1 MAVISGRP
9 GAGQAG
15 MEESSHVEE
24 GLRGAKGRRRAAGDN
39 TRNHEFPCASGIFS
53 ELSGFRE
60 TSRSS
65 EGSKS
70 GGKGRE
76 SNFRHIHI
84 INTHHH
90 HYHLLW
96 SRVHYFIQS
105 TSIIPDECAAVAIA
119 TYSLFPSRSQEPVI
133 HNYSGCI
140 NRSTTRTMN
149 RGKFDGGNG
158 NGMRNVRSYC
168 QFQ

>member
-9 GAGQAG
+9 GA
-15 MEESSHVEE
+15 
-24 GLRGAKGRRRAAGDN
+24 RGTGRDGNPATWKRGCRRAKGRRRAAGART
-39 TRNHEFPCASGIFS
+39 TRILRVPLFFRYFFRAFRFSGN
-53 ELSGFRE
+53 
-60 TSRSS
+60 SS

-133 HNYSGCI
+133 HNYSDSRCI

-149 RGKFDGGNG
+149 RGKFD
-158 NGMRNVRSYC
+158 VRRR
-168 QFQ
+168 QWQRDA